1 MKLSRILL
9 VDHDG
14 GDLERITESIINL
27 NMGPTVV
34 ARNEV
39 EAIEDVN
46 NRDPELVI
54 MNICESG
61 AARSVNLANKI
72 KSKICKTW
80 IFAMMFKVGCKA
92 KIPQHIFRKLQ
103 RCW

>member
-1 MKLSRILL
+1 MMEGS
-9 VDHDG
+9 
-14 GDLERITESIINL
+14 ERITESIINL

-72 KSKICKTW
+72 KSNHQKPILYLAPKSE
-80 IFAMMFKVGCKA
+80 INL
-92 KIPQHIFRKLQ
+92 LQ
-103 RCW
+103 SANLKSKQLPY